1 MGRCNNRRVQQAAA
15 ERNAVPSRAR
25 FSKGPPKK
33 NKGRGGGRGG
43 RGGRGGSAADATKK
57 KVISKITQ
65 RVEAKSRDAGGIS
78 GVISGA
84 GVSKSGAGTSATTRI
99 ISKRPRRHPLEGVD
113 TSKFDEIRLSEE
125 SLRIVTNLLTTLGV
139 VEDRTGSKNPSRRN
153 STEGNANDN
162 DSEPTSSSSLRPT
175 AANFAPSVG
184 GKGALAGDTITNDFV
199 PTFNHMNLDDRDSD
213 GYQEASDCGE
223 DGYDEDDG
231 NDDTLDMNNVYAL
244 SSGGGP
250 SRIRSAPAVASAGRR
265 TGYEEY
271 ENDDGEIIAGSNDY
285 IDDSAAWAEEQLRKE
300 AEEADGRS
308 ENTSSAAAAAAAAAS
323 DTIEGQG
330 DDASNRVG
338 DDSDDGNN
346 NDDDGDDDAIRE
358 TPLYLHLTTELS
370 FTEDHSM
377 QAVRVLE
384 GWKAAG
390 FEGASETDDE
400 KKTEIDITVTAG
412 SNELDSDQLGL
423 ALDWLCLHLDDAELK
438 AGFKP
443 NPRAKDKLPKRLKT
457 NGALLPG
464 TGATRPIAHES
475 ITIAPPLRGSEFRE
489 TTDRATRK
497 VGFIRMGFH
506 QAEAE
511 RACEMTG
518 PTPPSITAEEDTDA
532 LRILLTFLEADI
544 ASIEKPGSGGSPL
557 SGGGEK
563 PNAADLEFA
572 AMEREQELEALEAIY
587 AENFEVLGAKKG
599 ETGRKDDPEC
609 RLQLKIDSI
618 EAEKAPSKLEGSK
631 LHVFCRSTYP
641 ILAPPLLLF
650 TNPTLA
656 PSLLRKIN
664 SALIANAKNMIGEPV
679 VFAMMEYLSEEVPLL
694 YDDFVREQRAKEMAA
709 EQLRLRKAAGHDIEK
724 VIEAQYESSGQL
736 GRRQRAKL
744 RAAEKA
750 YDRDFQLTKEALER
764 EKKRAERLERIAVED
779 KHQRYTRAEQAILQ
793 REKDRIA
800 EEAEKAYRAAMNAAF
815 LRGESVNDAREA
827 ARVAKIDSLRAN
839 GEDVSDDGEQVSE
852 DEKKEDTAGDQDGT
866 TYEICGE
873 NADADV
879 GTGGTMSNS
888 NAGEIELP
896 DDEADDEDGYDGGGA
911 TQTTLAFT
919 DRLREFY
926 QKEKARKEAMKNG
939 GTIVEDGNDD
949 LDKYHLTSTAV
960 AHDNEEGGNEEAE
973 YNSGS
978 LHVPAPIVIPSN
990 AVRDVVQSVVN
1001 EQKRQPWLVCPEAR
1015 APTLEE
1021 DGISMHNKSDLSA
1034 EELREQQKI
1043 SRNLRDDL
1051 KRKHRSAE
1059 QWEKENGGNLQKKQE
1074 GGSKGQ
1080 SKGRSKGRQ
1089 NSPIGQQ
1096 FHRMMSQRS
1105 RLPAFL
1111 MKDDIVKT
1119 IASNQITVISGDTG

>member
-15 ERNAVPSRAR
+15 ERNSVPSRAR

-43 RGGRGGSAADATKK
+43 RGGRGGGGRGGGSAADATKK

-78 GVISGA
+78 GVISGT
-84 GVSKSGAGTSATTRI
+84 GVSKSGAGTSTTRI
-99 ISKRPRRHPLEGVD
+99 ISKRPKRHPLEGVD
-113 TSKFDEIRLSEE
+113 TSKFDEIRLSED
-125 SLRIVTNLLTTLGV
+125 SLRIVTRLLTTLGV
-139 VEDRTGSKNPSRRN
+139 VEDRTGSNNASRRN
-153 STEGNANDN
+153 STADAEGSANTN
-162 DSEPTSSSSLRPT
+162 SNSNVDSVQPSSSTLRPT

-184 GKGALAGDTITNDFV
+184 GKGALSGDTITNDFV
-199 PTFNHMNLDDRDSD
+199 PTFNHMNLEDDGGNDDDQDAID
-213 GYQEASDCGE
+213 GGE
-223 DGYDEDDG
+223 KGYDEDDG
-231 NDDTLDMNNVYAL
+231 IDDNLDMNNVYAL
-244 SSGGGP
+244 SGSGGT
-250 SRIRSAPAVASAGRR
+250 SRTRQTTVVAAATSTDRRR

-271 ENDDGEIIAGSNDY
+271 EEDDGGNVAGHHDY

-300 AEEADGRS
+300 AKEAS
-308 ENTSSAAAAAAAAAS
+308 AS
-323 DTIEGQG
+323 DMIEENQNM
-330 DDASNRVG
+330 DVRNHDEEDG
-338 DDSDDGNN
+338 DDSEGSTNN
-346 NDDDGDDDAIRE
+346 EDSNDDAIRK
-358 TPLYLHLTTELS
+358 TALYLHLTTELS
-370 FTEDHSM
+370 FTEDHAL

-390 FEGASETDDE
+390 IEGVSMGADDDE
-400 KKTEIDITVTAG
+400 KKSENDDTKASG
-412 SNELDSDQLGL
+412 SDELDSDQLGL
-423 ALDWLCLHLDDAELK
+423 ALDWLCLHLDDDELK

-443 NPRAKDKLPKRLKT
+443 NPRAKDKLPKRLKR

-475 ITIAPPLRGSEFRE
+475 ISIAPPLRGAEFRE

-497 VGFIRMGFH
+497 VGFIRLGFH

-511 RACEMTG
+511 KACEMTG
-518 PTPPSITAEEDTDA
+518 PTPPSIIAEEDTDD
-532 LRILLTFLEADI
+532 LRVLLTLLEADI
-544 ASIEKPGSGGSPL
+544 AGSGVSPL
-557 SGGGEK
+557 SGEK

-587 AENFEVLGAKKG
+587 AENFEIIGPQKG
-599 ETGRKDDPEC
+599 EAGRKNDPEC
-609 RLQLKIDSI
+609 RLQLKIDTI

-664 SALIANAKNMIGEPV
+664 TALIEKAKEMIGEPI
-679 VFAMMEYLSEEVPLL
+679 VFALMEYLSEEVPVL

-709 EQLRLRKAAGHDIEK
+709 EQLRLRKAAGHDIDK
-724 VIEAQYESSGQL
+724 VIEAQYESGGQL

-750 YDRDFQLTKEALER
+750 YDRDEQLTKEAIER

-815 LRGESVNDAREA
+815 LRGESVEGAREA
-827 ARVAKIDSLRAN
+827 ARRAKIESLRAN
-839 GEDVSDDGEQVSE
+839 GEDVSDADEKMSE
-852 DEKKEDTAGDQDGT
+852 DEKKKDAGDNQDDPAAEAIG
-866 TYEICGE
+866 GE
-873 NADADV
+873 GEGDSDKGV
-879 GTGGTMSNS
+879 KGKTPTCDGGDNM
-888 NAGEIELP
+888 EIELP
-896 DDEADDEDGYDGGGA
+896 DDEDDDNDDGYDGGGA

-926 QKEKARKEAMKNG
+926 EQEKAKKEAMKNG
-939 GTIVEDGNDD
+939 GDADEGGKDD
-949 LDKYHLTSTAV
+949 LDKYHLTSA
-960 AHDNEEGGNEEAE
+960 AARNNEEDEVGEDESNGLD
-973 YNSGS
+973 
-978 LHVPAPIVIPSN
+978 LHVPAPVVIPSN

-1021 DGISMHNKSDLSA
+1021 NGIMMHNKSDLTA
-1034 EELREQQKI
+1034 EEQKEQQKI
-1043 SRNLRDDL
+1043 SRNLRTDL
-1051 KRKHRSAE
+1051 QRKYQSAE
-1059 QWEKENGGNLQKKQE
+1059 QWEEASEGTSNGPQKKQT
-1074 GGSKGQ
+1074 GRG
-1080 SKGRSKGRQ
+1080 KGRKGTKAALSV
-1089 NSPIGQQ
+1089 NS
-1096 FHRMMSQRS
+1096 FT
-1105 RLPAFL
+1105 
-1111 MKDDIVKT
+1111 K
-1119 IASNQITVISGDTG
+1119 